1 MRKLDGGVWEAV
13 SAYAKEGQAYKY
25 CVQGRSG
32 RTVYK
37 TDPYGNRCCALPETS
52 SIIDPPDGFCWHDSA
67 YRARMAKQS
76 AIRGRSIST
85 RSTPDPGSGTTTAAT

>member
-25 CVQGRSG
+25 CVQGRFG

-37 TDPYGNRCCALPETS
+37 TDPYGNRCCALPEISCFLPTM
-52 SIIDPPDGFCWHDSA
+52 ISA
-67 YRARMAKQS
+67 MPTVMPMVCAAPM
-76 AIRGRSIST
+76 RSI
-85 RSTPDPGSGTTTAAT
+85 RMRI

>member
-37 TDPYGNRCCALPETS
+37 TDPYGNRCCALPG
-52 SIIDPPDGFCWHDSA
+52 DLQHHRPA
-67 YRARMAKQS
+67 
-76 AIRGRSIST
+76 GRLLL
-85 RSTPDPGSGTTTAAT
+85 A